1 MEEKYEN
8 SKCNGTK
15 ICISNGSLCKD
26 MMYVGSYDIRLEG
39 ENVSRGQNSVA
50 SSSLFNMV

>member
-50 SSSLFNMV
+50 FSSLFNMV

>member
-1 MEEKYEN
+1 MKEKYEN

-26 MMYVGSYDIRLEG
+26 MMYVDYSYDIRLEG
-39 ENVSRGQNSVA
+39 KKV
-50 SSSLFNMV
+50 